1 MTDEIMKKINEAEM
15 AFYLEVKNKLDIDIN
30 PGSSQSSTEPNGRSN
45 FKFKIPDQMEELN
58 GTKYYCSET
67 KLLHFTSLEALLSI
81 INDSSIRMYNLWN
94 SSDEKEYSHAAEI
107 FDRIYEI
114 IGQNGE
120 TRIKLAK
127 SHSFISSFTSSE
139 NYLSSYHWENYGN
152 HYKGVAIEFEI
163 NPDYKAWYRFI
174 LSKTIYDKRND
185 FDALFKAWHNFQTQI
200 ATPNNCTYDIE
211 MNWLLSLYKN
221 QIYSS
226 EQERRLYLFSDRSH
240 ANYPSHF
247 AKHTYSALKTES
259 STLDIKYFKLP
270 LCNDVWEY
278 EQFKIGEKEDKFWD
292 AIPKIRISKIYIG
305 PDLQTDNWEQLKY
318 LIRTSIKEK
327 SGRRLNPEDIIRV
340 KLSLSLV

>member
-1 MTDEIMKKINEAEM
+1 MTEERTKQIIEAEM
-15 AFYLEVKNKLDIDIN
+15 AFYQEVKNKLDIDIN
-30 PGSSQSSTEPNGRSN
+30 PGSSQSSSTPNGWSN

-94 SSDEKEYSHAAEI
+94 SSDEQEYTHAAEI

-114 IGQNGE
+114 IGQRGE
-120 TRIKLAK
+120 TRIKLSK

-163 NPDYKAWYRFI
+163 NPDYITWYRFI
-174 LSKTIYDKRND
+174 LSKTFYDKQND
-185 FDALFKAWHNFQTQI
+185 FDALFKAWHNFQAQVAI
-200 ATPNNCTYDIE
+200 PKNCTYDID

-221 QIYSS
+221 KTYSP
-226 EQERRLYLFSDRSH
+226 EQERRLYLYSDGFYAS
-240 ANYPSHF
+240 YPSHF
-247 AKHTYSALKTES
+247 AKYTYSALKTKS
-259 STLDIKYFKLP
+259 PTLDIKYFKLP
-270 LCNDVWEY
+270 LCDDSWSFVNPLYHENEID
-278 EQFKIGEKEDKFWD
+278 FWRK
-292 AIPKIRISKIYIG
+292 IPKIRISKIYIG

-340 KLSLSLV
+340 KLSYR

>member
-1 MTDEIMKKINEAEM
+1 MDDEKLSQIAEYELL
-15 AFYLEVKNKLDIDIN
+15 FYHEVKNKLDIEIN
-30 PGSSQSSTEPNGRSN
+30 PGSSISSSEPNGLSN
-45 FKFKIPDQMEELN
+45 FKFRIPEQMELLKE
-58 GTKYYCSET
+58 TKYFCPET

-94 SSDEKEYSHAAEI
+94 SSDEQEYTHAAEI

-114 IGQNGE
+114 IGQKGE

-139 NYLSSYHWENYGN
+139 NYLSPYHWENYGN
-152 HYKGVAIEFEI
+152 NNKGVAIEFEI

-174 LSKTIYDKRND
+174 LSKTIYGKRND
-185 FDALFKAWHNFQTQI
+185 FDALFKAWHNFQSQVAI
-200 ATPNNCTYDIE
+200 PNNCTYDID
-211 MNWLLSLYKN
+211 MDWLLSLYKN
-221 QIYSS
+221 KIYSS
-226 EQERRLYLFSDRSH
+226 EQERRLYLFSDRYH

-247 AKHTYSALKTES
+247 AKYTYSALKTKS
-259 STLDIKYFKLP
+259 PTLDIKYFKLP
-270 LCNDVWEY
+270 LCNDAWEY

-318 LIRTSIKEK
+318 IIITSIKEK
-327 SGRRLNPEDIIRV
+327 TGRRLNPEDIIRV
-340 KLSLSLV
+340 NQSLSLV